1 MSLAKYYMAAL
12 EQSFIELLEQSVKLK
27 VTLLSRMS
35 KQRENQSDCNWT
47 RTQNHLVRKRTL
59 NHLASN
65 CNWTHRGG

>member
-35 KQRENQSDCNWT
+35 KQNGQMRRIKVTATGLEL
-47 RTQNHLVRKRTL
+47 RTT
-59 NHLASN
+59 
-65 CNWTHRGG
+65 